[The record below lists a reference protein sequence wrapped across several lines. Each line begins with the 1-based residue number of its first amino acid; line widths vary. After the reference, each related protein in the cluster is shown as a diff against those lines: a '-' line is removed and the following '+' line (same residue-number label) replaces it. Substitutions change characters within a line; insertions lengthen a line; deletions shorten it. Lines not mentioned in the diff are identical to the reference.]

1 MRIQVIQ
8 DSKGNNAGVFIPYN
22 DWNELKK
29 NNKELA
35 ALENNETIK
44 EEILN
49 NIKQGLEEA
58 KLFKLGKL
66 KTTSAKDFL
75 NEL

>member
-49 NIKQGLEEA
+49 NIKQGLEEV